1 MNRGRQQDDIYAAV
15 HRKEYEMKRLNS
27 QHAALSDPIRMAM
40 GYAQDGLERKRLAA
54 ALRRVYDDPTNIAN
68 PNSTPKSEDE
78 IQRDEK
84 LLENGMADATMRRG
98 SFIVDIKRK
107 SSLSYPGEQFARYDD
122 ASLVAEAMVRLGADV
137 VFVNV
142 DFHSYGGDMGELKS
156 AIKAVREIN
165 DNVAVVMKDI
175 VVDEI
180 QLGLAKEAGADGI
193 LLIAS
198 AGSCNQSLVN

>member
-1 MNRGRQQDDIYAAV
+1 
-15 HRKEYEMKRLNS
+15 
-27 QHAALSDPIRMAM
+27 
-40 GYAQDGLERKRLAA
+40 
-54 ALRRVYDDPTNIAN
+54 
-68 PNSTPKSEDE
+68 
-78 IQRDEK
+78 
-84 LLENGMADATMRRG
+84 
-98 SFIVDIKRK
+98 
-107 SSLSYPGEQFARYDD
+107 
-122 ASLVAEAMVRLGADV
+122 MVRLGADV